1 MLFISKSIDAN
12 TTTINNNPL
21 TQLSPNCARVV
32 CDASVK
38 HVFVLIYRMLHGLI
52 YVIIIKNKI
61 IVIFL
66 TDTVY

>member
-1 MLFISKSIDAN
+1 MRALF
-12 TTTINNNPL
+12 
-21 TQLSPNCARVV
+21 
-32 CDASVK
+32 CDASAK
-38 HVFVLIYRMLHGLI
+38 HLFVLIYRMLHGLI